1 MILANHISEK
11 QARLR
16 EQTLHISFPAHPT
29 PFIAIQKPSGLSHQ
43 QKFFSQVDGG
53 GR

>member
-1 MILANHISEK
+1 MTLANHISEK

-16 EQTLHISFPAHPT
+16 EQTLHISFSAHPT
-29 PFIAIQKPSGLSHQ
+29 PFIAIQKPSGLSQ

-53 GR
+53 SH